1 MNSEILRII
10 GLGLLLVLP
19 IYVYYV
25 YRKFGVQKSI
35 SMSYYCFKPKDRWK
49 FQLTIWVTA
58 CGGALTFQT
67 TLGYV
72 ASGLLLMVALFP
84 TIKEEWHKVV
94 HMFGAISSI
103 ILYFMSTYIDFH
115 QKIAI
120 ISMLIVSGGLCIYD
134 SLYNDEKDSDLIWNI
149 EISAFIILI
158 LTILRV
164 MIYDV

>member
-1 MNSEILRII
+1 MTNEILRII

-25 YRKFGVQKSI
+25 YKTFGIQKSI

-58 CGGALTFQT
+58 TGGALAFQT
-67 TLGYV
+67 TLGYI
-72 ASGLLLMVALFP
+72 ASGLLLIVALFP
-84 TIKEEWHKVV
+84 TIKEEWHKVI
-94 HMFGAISSI
+94 HMFGAITSI
-103 ILYFMSTYIDFH
+103 IIYFISTYIDFH

-120 ISMLIVSGGLCIYD
+120 ISMLIVSGLLCIYD
-134 SLYNDEKDSDLIWNI
+134 SLTKDEKNSDLIWNV

-158 LTILRV
+158 LTVIRT
-164 MIYDV
+164 MIYEF